1 MHIDSINVCLQKKLI
16 YLIISPLKNIDG
28 GMTLKILV
36 IIPAY
41 NEEKSI
47 TGVVGQIKLNIP
59 EADIL
64 VVNDGSNDA
73 TPQKASEAGA
83 RVINLPF
90 NLGIGGAM
98 QTGYL
103 YAKYNNYDIAVQVD
117 GDGQHN
123 PIYIHNLM
131 ELIIQGSADMVI
143 GSRFIKKTSYTPSSA
158 RKAGMLFFSALI
170 KLLTNQRVKDTTS
183 GFRVVNKKIIEYF
196 SLHYPVDYPE
206 VDVLVKLYKKGFRVM
221 EMPVEMQER
230 KTGKSSITPLRSIY
244 YMIKVTISLLIES
257 LKTIEQ

>member
-1 MHIDSINVCLQKKLI
+1 
-16 YLIISPLKNIDG
+16 LKVL
-28 GMTLKILV
+28 T

-47 TGVVGQIKLNIP
+47 ADVISQIKLNLP
-59 EADIL
+59 EIDI
-64 VVNDGSNDA
+64 VAVNDGSSDA
-73 TPQKASEAGA
+73 TSAKAESAGA

-103 YAKYNNYDIAVQVD
+103 YAKNNKYDIAIQVD

-123 PIYIHNLM
+123 PVYIHNLM
-131 ELIIQGSADMVI
+131 EPIIEGKVDMVI
-143 GSRFIKKTSYTPSSA
+143 GSRFIKKTYYKPSLA
-158 RKAGMLFFSALI
+158 RKAGIVFFSSLVRF
-170 KLLTNQRVKDTTS
+170 LTNQKVKDATS
-183 GFRVVNKKIIEYF
+183 GFRVVNKEIIQYF
-196 SLHYPVDYPE
+196 SNYYPTDYPE
-206 VDVLVKLYKKGFRVM
+206 VDVLVKLYRKGFKVI

-244 YMIKVTISLLIES
+244 YMVKVTISLLIGS
-257 LKTIEQ
+257 LKIADE